1 MCHANQKRSSKGH
14 IMRNDH
20 YTQPAYTPQQSR
32 AFHNASAA
40 ADSDFSQRADAY
52 ETSYDQQIQNSVL
65 QGRYR
70 VMDEC
75 TTGGFGDILIS
86 WDTRLQR
93 RVAIKRIPLFSGA
106 EYGDFSSQ
114 DGTYNH
120 ISSTIQEALQE
131 ARAASRLSH
140 PNIVS
145 MYDFETDSMYAY
157 LVMEYIDG
165 LTLQELLGRVEGGT
179 LTGDE
184 ASYVCRA
191 LCSALAC
198 AHKNRVLHLDIKP
211 SNIMFDQNGC
221 VKLCDFGMASLA
233 SATGYGDARGGTVG
247 YMSCEQISGDLV
259 DERSDIFSLAT
270 VMWQCLTGTC
280 PFAANTAE
288 ASRKLIEKGIKKSLS
303 DYACDL
309 APVSQTLVDQSLK
322 AALTAN
328 PTLRCAHV
336 ENLSHQIGD
345 VLGDENEG
353 KRSIAQLV
361 QQALETDEGAAEFDK
376 RKLPFG
382 YRHPHV
388 LPYAK
393 KVLNAIC
400 GISGVWVPL
409 AGIVRF
415 FAHLCAPCTYE
426 GISFLTQGLGGT
438 PLIVFLVCTCVI
450 GVLSAFIPFGAV
462 GVICLIYAFSLILHP
477 QFLTGI
483 GALLPVVLA
492 VISLAWLIVCVR
504 RNTWVSSCA
513 LIGIATQ
520 NPFMTPLV
528 IPSHVQPLPA
538 CIHCFALWLIV
549 HLTSWTTMAASNP
562 QQVCTYLFHLI
573 QQPALM
579 TLGISVASTALAAY
593 VLQQTQSPWLRY
605 TVQIAA
611 SALMLY
617 AFITSHTIID
627 MESCGIYSIVDITR
641 IALALC
647 LSILMF
653 IVMKLDDS
661 QPAGEEIENVYE
673 LN

>member
-1 MCHANQKRSSKGH
+1 MSNNRHTPPVYS
-14 IMRNDH
+14 
-20 YTQPAYTPQQSR
+20 PQQSH
-32 AFHNASAA
+32 AFNQANAEVA
-40 ADSDFSQRADAY
+40 SDFLQSSTVGEPSWDP
-52 ETSYDQQIQNSVL
+52 QIQNSVL

-70 VMDEC
+70 IMDEC

-93 RVAIKRIPLFSGA
+93 RVAIKRIPLFSGT
-106 EYGDFSSQ
+106 EYGDFSGQ
-114 DGTYNH
+114 DGAYNH
-120 ISSTIQEALQE
+120 ISSTMQEALQE

-145 MYDFETDSMYAY
+145 MYDFETDTMYAY

-233 SATGYGDARGGTVG
+233 SATGYGDARGGTIG

-328 PTLRCAHV
+328 PTLRCAHI
-336 ENLSHQIGD
+336 ENLSHQIGE

-361 QQALETDEGAAEFDK
+361 QQALETDEGAIEFDK
-376 RKLPFG
+376 HKLPFG
-382 YRHPHV
+382 YRHPRV
-388 LPYAK
+388 LPCAK
-393 KVLNAIC
+393 KVLNAACGIC
-400 GISGVWVPL
+400 GAWVPL

-415 FAHLCAPCTYE
+415 FAHLCGPCTFE
-426 GISFLTQGLGGT
+426 GVSFLTQGLSDT
-438 PLIVFLVCTCVI
+438 ALIVFLVSACVI
-450 GVLSAFIPFGAV
+450 GALAAFIPFSAV
-462 GVICLIYAFSLILHP
+462 GIVCLIYALSLILHP
-477 QFLTGI
+477 QFLSGI
-483 GALLPVVLA
+483 GALLPIILA
-492 VISLAWLIVCVR
+492 VISLAWLMVCVR

-520 NPFMTPLV
+520 NPFMAPLV
-528 IPSHVQPLPA
+528 IPAHVQPLPA

-549 HLTSWTTMAASNP
+549 HLTSWTTMASFNP
-562 QQVCTYLFHLI
+562 QQVGTYLFHLI
-573 QQPALM
+573 QQPAL
-579 TLGISVASTALAAY
+579 TALGISMAGIALGAY
-593 VLQQTQSPWLRY
+593 VLQQSQSPWLRY

-617 AFITSHTIID
+617 ALITSHTIID

-661 QPAGEEIENVYE
+661 QPASEEIENVYE